1 MIVLKFGGT
10 SVKDAHWIGNTL
22 KIAEERL
29 DQAPLLVSSAM
40 AGVTDTLI
48 GIARASVEGQVAT
61 AQALL
66 EELTSSHREA
76 LEQATSSLDPDEAGP
91 WKARLEEL
99 LDDLA
104 VLVEGMGL
112 VHEASPRSRD
122 ALLAFGELLSTTIIA
137 AAARARGIPATLLD
151 SRELVLTSTDFGAAR
166 PDLAETTRRIT
177 SRVSP
182 RPGHLYIA
190 QGFIGSTSDEVTTTL
205 GRSGSDFSATI
216 FGAALEAEQVEIWTD
231 VDGIMTS
238 DPRVVSSART
248 IPEISY
254 SEAAELAYFGARVI
268 HPATLVPAVER
279 DIPVLVC
286 NTHNPGGPKTR
297 ILRSPSRAGLRAIA
311 GRRGVTIITV
321 FSSRMLNTWGFLSR
335 MFRVFE
341 TNRVSVDLIA
351 TSEVSVSVSLDLPD
365 PPPALLQELAI
376 LGSVQVDRDKAVFSL
391 VGEGMWK
398 SPDRI
403 RDVFDSVASVFSE
416 PAGVEMI
423 SLGSSET
430 NLSLVIPQDQ
440 LDPVMKEIHR
450 RFFTP
455 A

>member
-1 MIVLKFGGT
+1 MKFGGT

-48 GIARASVEGQVAT
+48 GIAQASVEGQVAT

-76 LEQATSSLDPDEAGP
+76 LEQVTSSLDPDEAGP

-238 DPRVVSSART
+238 DPRVVASART

-365 PPPALLQELAI
+365 PPPTLLQELAI

-398 SPDRI
+398 SPERI